1 LNRDGC
7 KEKGE
12 TSLDETSNQH
22 KISMTMN
29 RLPKI
34 VVRDLWM
41 SFPGKEKEST
51 IPVLENIN
59 LEVKEGEFVCLVGPS
74 GCGKSTI
81 LNIVGGFLKA
91 SKGQALIDGEPV
103 NNPDPRRVFIFQENG
118 VFPWLTVE
126 QNIGFGLLDKSAEVR
141 KRIVSHYIEMVGLI
155 GFEKAYPRELSG
167 GMKQRVEI
175 ARALAANPDILYMD
189 EPFGALD
196 FLTRLRMRAELMQ
209 IWQREKK
216 TVLFVTHDVEESVQL
231 ADRVVVMSRRPA
243 SIRAIID
250 VKLPRPRDIDSPAYL
265 EIRDEIFET
274 MGLDHT
280 GLSATA
286 QHDGKAEAPAAV
298 VTPGHPRKLDAEVI
312 IIGGGPAGSVL
323 GTYLA
328 RAGVDHI
335 IIDKTHHPRA
345 HVGESLVCSTT
356 RILKEIDFLAVME
369 RENFVIKRGVCWTS
383 WFDPAPID
391 MEFHHADDLNHA
403 YHVDRAK
410 FDDLLLKH
418 ARNHGSQVL
427 TGVQVESIDFNRQG
441 FAGGVTAKVGGAKL
455 RLKARLI
462 VDASGRK
469 TLLGRQLQLMKTDP
483 DFRQFAV
490 HTWFAN
496 VDRGKSD
503 TVDYTHVHLLPL
515 RRGWAW
521 QIPITNE
528 VTSVGVVTDREHF
541 VKAGENADHFFRSSI
556 GLNPILAAR
565 MKQALPLRALHLDG
579 NYSYMMDRFTGD
591 GWMLVGDAAFFIDP
605 IFASGMSVAMHS
617 AKFAAQVIAN
627 ALAANDVSEACL
639 KGYEHKMRGGAEV
652 WREFVRLF
660 YDVAPIFSRVI
671 SESTH
676 RDVALKLC
684 EGDVYDL
691 SATQTLARLRN
702 IFDTIQKNPAHPLQS
717 FLKHAAA

>member
-1 LNRDGC
+1 MFP
-7 KEKGE
+7 KH
-12 TSLDETSNQH
+12 SS
-22 KISMTMN
+22 
-29 RLPKI
+29 KI

-41 SFPGKEKEST
+41 HFPGKEKEST
-51 IPVLENIN
+51 IPVLENVN
-59 LEVKEGEFVCLVGPS
+59 LEVKEGEFVCIVGPS

-91 SKGQALIDGEPV
+91 TNGQALIDGEPV
-103 NNPDPRRVFIFQENG
+103 NGPNPRRVFIFQENG

-126 QNIGFGLLDKSAEVR
+126 QNIGFGLLHRAPEER
-141 KRIVSHYIEMVGLI
+141 ERIVKHYIEMVSLA

-167 GMKQRVEI
+167 GMRQRVEI
-175 ARALAANPDILYMD
+175 ARALAANPDVLYMD

-196 FLTRLRMRAELMQ
+196 FLTRLRMRAELVQ

-243 SIRAIID
+243 TIRSIID

-274 MGLDHT
+274 MGLDHS
-280 GLSATA
+280 GLSAGQDRA
-286 QHDGKAEAPAAV
+286 QENGAAPAIV
-298 VTPGHPRKLDAEVI
+298 INTPRPKKLDTEVI
-312 IIGGGPAGSVL
+312 VIGGGPAGSVL

-356 RILKEIDFLAVME
+356 RILEEIDFLPAMA
-369 RENFVIKRGVCWTS
+369 RENFVLKNGVSWTS
-383 WFDPAPID
+383 WFDPEPID
-391 MEFHHADDLNHA
+391 LPFRRTDDLNYA

-418 ARNHGSQVL
+418 ARDNGSQIL
-427 TGVQVESIDFNRQG
+427 TGVQVDSVDFNRQG
-441 FAGGVTAKVGGAKL
+441 FAGGVTAKIGGAKL
-455 RLKARLI
+455 RLRSRLV

-469 TLLGRQLQLMKTDP
+469 ALLGRQLQLLKPDP
-483 DFRQFAV
+483 DFRQFAA

-496 VDRGKSD
+496 VERGKSD
-503 TVDYTHVHLLPL
+503 TVDYTHVHLLPM

-541 VKAGENADHFFRSSI
+541 VKAGENADLFFRSSI

-565 MKQALPLRALHLDG
+565 MKQAVPLRALHLDG
-579 NYSYMMDRFTGD
+579 NYSYMMERFAGD

-627 ALAANDVSEACL
+627 ALAANDVSAACL
-639 KGYEHKMRGGAEV
+639 KGYEHKLRGGAEV
-652 WREFVRLF
+652 WRDFVRLF

-671 SESTH
+671 AESAH
-676 RDVALKLC
+676 RDLALRLC

-691 SATQTLARLRN
+691 SATQTLAQLRN
-702 IFDTIQKNPAHPLQS
+702 VFQTIRSAPDHPLS
-717 FLKHAAA
+717 KHLAQATA

>member
-1 LNRDGC
+1 
-7 KEKGE
+7 
-12 TSLDETSNQH
+12 
-22 KISMTMN
+22 MN

-41 SFPGKEKEST
+41 SFPGKEKGAE
-51 IPVLENIN
+51 IPVLEKVN
-59 LEVKEGEFVCLVGPS
+59 LEVQEGEFVCIVGPS

-91 SKGQALIDGEPV
+91 SKGETLIDGAPV
-103 NNPDPRRVFIFQENG
+103 TGPDLRRVFIFQENG

-126 QNIGFGLLDKSAEVR
+126 QNIGFGLLHKSPEER
-141 KRIVSHYIEMVGLI
+141 ERIVKHYIEMVSLT

-196 FLTRLRMRAELMQ
+196 FLTRLRMRAELIQ

-243 SIRAIID
+243 TIRAIYD

-274 MGLDHT
+274 MGLDHS
-280 GLSATA
+280 GMSADRDGARESDEVTA
-286 QHDGKAEAPAAV
+286 PTV
-298 VTPGHPRKLDAEVI
+298 VVSSQRSKKLDTDVI
-312 IIGGGPAGSVL
+312 VIGGGPAGSVL

-328 RAGVDHI
+328 QAGVDHL

-356 RILKEIDFLAVME
+356 RILKEIDFLPVME

-383 WFDPAPID
+383 WFDPEPID
-391 MEFHHADDLNHA
+391 MEFRHADDLNHA

-521 QIPITNE
+521 QIPINNE

-541 VKAGENADHFFRSSI
+541 VKAGENADLFFRSSI
-556 GLNPILAAR
+556 DLNPILAAR

-627 ALAANDVSEACL
+627 ALAANDVSTACL
-639 KGYEHKMRGGAEV
+639 RGYEHKMRGGAEV

-671 SESTH
+671 SESAH
-676 RDVALKLC
+676 RDLALKLC

-702 IFDTIQKNPAHPLQS
+702 IFDNVRNTPSHPLRGY
-717 FLKHAAA
+717 LAVA